1 MTLGETLT
9 DGDGIIHK
17 MAGLL
22 PLQTSFAKRKL
33 HLGYRTITATQGPF
47 VGTWTAHEFHYA
59 STIFAKG
66 QPLFQANDATGAQ
79 LLDMGLI
86 SGRVSG
92 SFAHIID
99 QA

>member
-1 MTLGETLT
+1 MMLGETLT
-9 DGDGIIHK
+9 DGDGVIHK

-33 HLGYRTITATQGPF
+33 HLGYRTITATRGPF
-47 VGTWTAHEFHYA
+47 AGIWTAHEFHYA
-59 STIFAKG
+59 STNSAKG
-66 QPLFQANDATGAQ
+66 QTLFQASDATGAK
-79 LLDMGLI
+79 LPDMGLI

-92 SFAHIID
+92 SFAHVID